1 MDVSNTNLV
10 YLSDEDFV
18 KVAYTNR
25 IVLIVVISNT
35 KFTVPIVTPAIKL

>member
-25 IVLIVVISNT
+25 IVLIVVISNPKCFVQVK
-35 KFTVPIVTPAIKL
+35 KF